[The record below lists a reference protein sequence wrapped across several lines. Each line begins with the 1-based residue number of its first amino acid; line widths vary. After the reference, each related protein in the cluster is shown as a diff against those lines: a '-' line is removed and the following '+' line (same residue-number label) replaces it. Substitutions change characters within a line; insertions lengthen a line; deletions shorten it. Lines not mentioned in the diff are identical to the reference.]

1 MQQYISIL
9 KSSFLFEHC
18 DDSAILSI
26 VKCLDGHTRQYQKD
40 EIIYNFYD
48 TIEYAGIVLTGEVHA
63 IMINR
68 SDNEF
73 VLCNYNP
80 GSLFGSAYSCIPSE
94 PSNIAITVQKDCTI
108 LFLKLS
114 NLFLEKAVHCPFASR
129 ATANLLKETAQQNI
143 FQTRK
148 VQILTQKHIRD
159 RFLLYLSTLSAQNQ
173 SDTGQVIYLPFNRQ
187 ELANYLGV
195 ERSALSREMC
205 RMKEEGF
212 LDFYRNKIVLR
223 RNIANLM
230 LPEN

>member
-1 MQQYISIL
+1 MKQYIPIL

-26 VKCLDGHTRQYQKD
+26 IKCLDGHTRQYKKD

-48 TIEYAGIVLTGEVHA
+48 TIEYAGIVLSGEVHA

-73 VLCNYNP
+73 VLCNYEP
-80 GSLFGSAYSCIPSE
+80 GSLFGGAYSCIPSE
-94 PSNIAITVQKDCTI
+94 PSNLAITVQKDCTI

-129 ATANLLKETAQQNI
+129 ATANLLKETAHQNI

-148 VQILTQKHIRD
+148 VQILTQKYIRD
-159 RFLLYLSTLSAQNQ
+159 RFLLYLSTLSAQKPVDAGHIL
-173 SDTGQVIYLPFNRQ
+173 SLPFNRQ

-205 RMKEEGF
+205 RMKEEG
-212 LDFYRNKIVLR
+212 LIDFYRNEILLKQDIT
-223 RNIANLM
+223 NLI
-230 LPEN
+230 LSEN